1 MSPRISAQLV
11 IQHAECQYR
20 CHAKIRIAKLGRNS
34 SRFHMQK
41 FSNVRYRNAHA
52 ELKTKSLHNLAERT
66 SYEHPTI
73 IHATFAPNS
82 PDVYNNVAS
91 NFDKRVCRLLQD
103 FKSRIPRANSQP
115 CLQNCTWLR
124 TKPPRNCSR
133 NVRNA
138 ELDHLKMF
146 SRRALSTQ
154 MCSRRALSTQK
165 MTIQQQF

>member
-1 MSPRISAQLV
+1 MSQISAQLV

-34 SRFHMQK
+34 SRLHMQK
-41 FSNVRYRNAHA
+41 SSNVRYRNAHA

-91 NFDKRVCRLLQD
+91 NFDKRVCR
-103 FKSRIPRANSQP
+103 F
-115 CLQNCTWLR
+115 LR
-124 TKPPRNCSR
+124 TANQEVYKNPLSKFTTMS
-133 NVRNA
+133 A
-138 ELDHLKMF
+138 ELYMT
-146 SRRALSTQ
+146 SNEASTKLQ
-154 MCSRRALSTQK
+154 PKCTQC
-165 MTIQQQF
+165 